1 MDETSPRDLRAVREL
16 LERATV
22 PEPPIGPM
30 AHNALRAATNTPGKP
45 IRLETIARDI
55 VVTPDGKTAY
65 VVGML
70 LTVGHETPKI
80 VVTPIATATNTP
92 GKPISTGTT
101 AFMSPPDVMTPDGQT
116 VYINELSPNGVVPFS
131 TSTNTPG
138 KVIRFGAPMV
148 TGIAITP
155 DGRIAYAISSVGIPQ
170 NDVVGG
176 DGYFFRCIRLPGAVT
191 PIATAT
197 GTLGKPI
204 KVGCGPIAIAITPDG
219 KTAYVGS
226 RSGAV
231 TPIATATGRPGKPIK
246 VGGDGPEAIVIAP

>member
-92 GKPISTGTT
+92 GKPI
-101 AFMSPPDVMTPDGQT
+101 
-116 VYINELSPNGVVPFS
+116 
-131 TSTNTPG
+131 
-138 KVIRFGAPMV
+138 
-148 TGIAITP
+148 
-155 DGRIAYAISSVGIPQ
+155 
-170 NDVVGG
+170 
-176 DGYFFRCIRLPGAVT
+176 
-191 PIATAT
+191 
-197 GTLGKPI
+197 